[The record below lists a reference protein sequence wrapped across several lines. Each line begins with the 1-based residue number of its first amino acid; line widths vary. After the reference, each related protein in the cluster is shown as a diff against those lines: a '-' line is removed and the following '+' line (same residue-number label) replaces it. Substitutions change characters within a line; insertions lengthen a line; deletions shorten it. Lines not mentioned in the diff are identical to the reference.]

1 MVKIIQARVNGR
13 GNYDPFKVT
22 KRLVINTNTGDK
34 ESAAFWRGSGELF
47 RGEGKQS
54 TG

>member
-22 KRLVINTNTGDK
+22 KRLVINTNIGD
-34 ESAAFWRGSGELF
+34 
-47 RGEGKQS
+47 
-54 TG
+54 